1 MGRAR
6 LRASDEVD
14 DLGEHK
20 HSFYQIGRM
29 LRGVHDELGLW
40 QRCRH
45 KACKR
50 ARRCR
55 GDVDVCAR
63 HFAGV
68 SAWLEGGMKDEGAGL
83 STEETSQRAAAPGWP
98 GHGQAPSAP
107 AHRAAQR

>member
-6 LRASDEVD
+6 PRASDEVD
-14 DLGEHK
+14 DPGEDKLGPYHR
-20 HSFYQIGRM
+20 GRM
-29 LRGVHDELGLW
+29 LRGVHDELRLW

-55 GDVDVCAR
+55 GDVDICAR

-68 SAWLEGGMKDEGAGL
+68 SEWMEEGMKIDGAAL
-83 STEETSQRAAAPGWP
+83 STEETSRRAAAPVWP
-98 GHGQAPSAP
+98 GRSQAPSAP
-107 AHRAAQR
+107 AQRATQR

>member
-6 LRASDEVD
+6 PRAGDELD

-20 HSFYQIGRM
+20 TSPHQLGRM

-40 QRCRH
+40 HRCRH

-55 GDVDVCAR
+55 ADLDVGAR

-83 STEETSQRAAAPGWP
+83 STEETSQRAAAPVWG

-107 AHRAAQR
+107 AQRATQR

>member
-20 HSFYQIGRM
+20 HSPYQLGRM

-55 GDVDVCAR
+55 ADVDLCAR
-63 HFAGV
+63 HSAGV
-68 SAWLEGGMKDEGAGL
+68 SAWLEGGMKIEGAGL
-83 STEETSQRAAAPGWP
+83 STEETSQRAAAPVWG
-98 GHGQAPSAP
+98 GHSQAPSAP
-107 AHRAAQR
+107 AQRAAQR

>member
-20 HSFYQIGRM
+20 HGPYQLGRM

-45 KACKR
+45 KACIR

-55 GDVDVCAR
+55 GGADQCPENMDVTVIWLREARRAGCA
-63 HFAGV
+63 
-68 SAWLEGGMKDEGAGL
+68 GA
-83 STEETSQRAAAPGWP
+83 SPRAAVRIADRHVLAMLGGAQPR
-98 GHGQAPSAP
+98 P
-107 AHRAAQR
+107 AAKSK